1 MKIRNLLIALPLAAS
16 FALGACAKS
25 PEDVCAHME
34 KLMAKETSSAI
45 AKKANEGCV
54 KRMNRSKEMK
64 GYFKYRKASRCLMA
78 AEKLAD
84 LKKCK

>member
-1 MKIRNLLIALPLAAS
+1 MNIRNLLLTLPLAAS

-25 PEDVCAHME
+25 PEDVCSHME
-34 KLMAKETSSAI
+34 KLMAKETSADI

-54 KRMNRSKEMK
+54 KSMSRSKEMK
-64 GYFKYRKASRCLMA
+64 GYFKYRKLSRCITS
-78 AEKLAD
+78 AEKLSD